1 MKVKLTPTY
10 IGTALIMVIIII
22 SAFYQIGTW
31 LGWWGFVDVYG
42 QVHSF
47 ILNWVIV
54 ITFAIL
60 GGILFGM
67 FVGFR
72 LLSSQ
77 GFTPFEKSML
87 TMYTKVEDILERM
100 KRIEEELGIRDRENP
115 DTGNA
120 SLRESLRTPNTTETL
135 NTTETPESKETTDTL
150 ETPAIVDT
158 IDIKEP

>member
-10 IGTALIMVIIII
+10 IGTAFIIVIIII

-31 LGWWGFVDVYG
+31 LAWWGVVDVYG
-42 QVHSF
+42 QVQSF

-87 TMYTKVEDILERM
+87 NMYAKVDDIQERII
-100 KRIEEELGIRDRENP
+100 RIEKELGIQSSDDTLSSEN
-115 DTGNA
+115 D
-120 SLRESLRTPNTTETL
+120 SLRESLRTPDTPAPLPGSTETL
-135 NTTETPESKETTDTL
+135 E
-150 ETPAIVDT
+150 PA
-158 IDIKEP
+158 ENL